1 MARRVSK
8 LSGNL
13 DDHALRLL
21 RLCWMPRAGRLHG
34 IRQRRTRRLNR
45 RVISQEGLVCT
56 ILKTMVSGAGRR
68 HAGDQPPPSSTP
80 IPSCQIR
87 NASNATPGVQDN
99 IIPKNTACKV
109 VMGFHSL
116 DVTFA

>member
-1 MARRVSK
+1 MKLRRVI
-8 LSGNL
+8 
-13 DDHALRLL
+13 RLG
-21 RLCWMPRAGRLHG
+21 RVKFDWKAKPAGV
-34 IRQRRTRRLNR
+34 NR
-45 RVISQEGLVCT
+45 RAISQEGPVCT

-68 HAGDQPPPSSTP
+68 HEGDQPPPSSTP

-116 DVTFA
+116 DVTFAQD